1 MNNQLIISTFSG
13 IGVIFSIFLL
23 FGVHTV
29 PEGHV
34 DVYYRFGKL
43 LPDISETGLRFK
55 IPMLTD
61 NFHIST
67 IFQSDVV
74 TDVHCRL
81 KQGVLITFR
90 KVEVFNILNQ
100 RGVIPIIRAFGLNY
114 DQVLIYSTVRNYIS
128 SICRNYTVDD
138 ILINFTE
145 VQNEL
150 TDKIQTYI
158 NTRLT
163 AHQDQKANTDKAHL
177 VEYQNVQI
185 LSTRLSTPEI
195 PEQILKR
202 YEKLEEEKVNKRIAE
217 ETKKVVLE
225 KLSTQKEESSI
236 HNAIF
241 KERETTKME
250 IFLKEAEMHAKA
262 KEIEATANEKLLTD
276 KYLNLKRIDALGN
289 NTKIF
294 FGTTGDKILNLL

>member
-1 MNNQLIISTFSG
+1 MNNQTIIITACSSFG
-13 IGVIFSIFLL
+13 ILLSIFLL
-23 FGVHTV
+23 FGIHTV

-55 IPMLTD
+55 IPILTD
-61 NFHIST
+61 NYHIST

-74 TDVHCRL
+74 KDVHCRL
-81 KQGVLITFR
+81 KQGVLITF
-90 KVEVFNILNQ
+90 KSVEVFNMLNQ
-100 RGVIPIIRAFGLNY
+100 RGVIPIIKAFGVNY
-114 DQVLIYSTVRNYIS
+114 DQVLIYSTVRNYIG

-150 TDKIQTYI
+150 ADKIQTYI
-158 NTRLT
+158 NLR
-163 AHQDQKANTDKAHL
+163 
-177 VEYQNVQI
+177 VENKDLGLWPRAEGQNATLLHI

-195 PEQILKR
+195 PIQILQR

-225 KLSTQKEESSI
+225 KLSTQKEEASI
-236 HNAIF
+236 RNTIF
-241 KERETTKME
+241 KEKETTRME
-250 IFLKEAEMHAKA
+250 MLLKEAEMYAKA
-262 KEIEATANEKLLTD
+262 KEIEANANEKLLTD
-276 KYLNLKRIDALGN
+276 NYLTLKRIASLGN

>member
-1 MNNQLIISTFSG
+1 MSNNNYLIIACSG
-13 IGVIFSIFLL
+13 
-23 FGVHTV
+23 FGVVFGIFFVICGMHTV

-55 IPMLTD
+55 IPILTE
-61 NFHIST
+61 NYHIST

-74 TDVHCRL
+74 KDVQCRV
-81 KQGVLITFR
+81 KQGVLITF
-90 KVEVFNILNQ
+90 KSVEVFNILNQ
-100 RGVIPIIRAFGLNY
+100 SGVIPIIKAFGVNY

-128 SICRNYTVDD
+128 SICKNYTVDD

-150 TDKIQTYI
+150 ADKIQTYI
-158 NTRLT
+158 TLREPKN
-163 AHQDQKANTDKAHL
+163 
-177 VEYQNVQI
+177 QNATLLI

-195 PEQILKR
+195 PIQILQR

-225 KLSTQKEESSI
+225 KLSTQKEESVI
-236 HNAIF
+236 HNTIF
-241 KERETTKME
+241 KEKETTRME
-250 IFLKEAEMHAKA
+250 MFLKEAETYAKT
-262 KEIEATANEKLLTD
+262 KEIEAKANEKLLTD
-276 KYLNLKRIDALGN
+276 KYLTLKRIAALGN